1 MIELEKLV
9 WKNLQPTAVFL
20 LQRKSPI
27 DRTIDIN
34 NWKRIVFEYE
44 DLAKKEQL
52 KYPVLRIDNNNS
64 IAEVKSLIIETI
76 KKKLICYRQYL
87 ENQIVSTRIFVC
99 PPFL

>member
-1 MIELEKLV
+1 MFELEKLV

-20 LQRKSPI
+20 LQGKSPI
-27 DRTIDIN
+27 DRTTDIN

-44 DLAKKEQL
+44 DLAKKEQS

-64 IAEVKSLIIETI
+64 IAEAKSLIIETI

-87 ENQIVSTRIFVC
+87 ENQIVSTRILRV
-99 PPFL
+99 